1 MRLDAPKLDRA
12 ILRYLRREGE
22 PRTEARI
29 GTDIGCSSGWVAD
42 AMHRLEWLRLVE
54 SVPLPENHGRDGFAW
69 RLTGAGREA
78 AKEARAV

>member
-1 MRLDAPKLDRA
+1 MSTSPTIDRA

-42 AMHRLEWLRLVE
+42 AMRRLEALVLVE
-54 SVPLPENHGRDGFAW
+54 HVPLPENHGRAGFAW
-69 RLTGAGREA
+69 RLTHEGRIRA
-78 AKEARAV
+78 AEARAA